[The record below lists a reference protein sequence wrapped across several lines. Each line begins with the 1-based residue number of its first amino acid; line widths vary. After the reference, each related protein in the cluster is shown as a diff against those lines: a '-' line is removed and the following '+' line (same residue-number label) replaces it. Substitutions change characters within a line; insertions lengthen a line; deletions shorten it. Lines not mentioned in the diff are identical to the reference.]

1 MCVLVM
7 MKVIRGSVMP
17 LPNPQLEL
25 QAILSYLMWVLG
37 IELKSLGRSVGF
49 LTTELSFQP

>member
-1 MCVLVM
+1 
-7 MKVIRGSVMP
+7 MP